1 MRSANRPANWAPP
14 TEWRQTPE
22 TGGGIHVTDGGRL
35 TARHS
40 TVTRS
45 IANANGGGIYSTG
58 VLTVEHTTVSR
69 NTANSSSDVPAEG
82 RRDPPAR
89 RRNPS
94 RTAPCPTGGR
104 GTRGHRGIRGNR
116 WPLTDRS
123 RRNPR
128 VRRPGGL
135 LCHPVG
141 DREAFASRLMAWE
154 RERRHHQRQAN
165 AEANPA
171 HDHR

>member
-1 MRSANRPANWAPP
+1 MSRDKLHQMLKAARDAGRHASAGLRQMGARAKGVRSANRPANWAPP
-14 TEWRQTPE
+14 TKWRQTPE

-89 RRNPS
+89 RRSPS

-104 GTRGHRGIRGNR
+104 GTRGHRGVRGNR

-123 RRNPR
+123 RRYPR
-128 VRRPGGL
+128 VRRPGP
-135 LCHPVG
+135 LCRP
-141 DREAFASRLMAWE
+141 
-154 RERRHHQRQAN
+154 RR
-165 AEANPA
+165 
-171 HDHR
+171 

>member
-1 MRSANRPANWAPP
+1 MSRDKLHQMLKAAKDAGRHASAGLRQMGARAKGVRSANRPANWAPP
-14 TEWRQTPE
+14 TEWRQKPE

-69 NTANSSSDVPAEG
+69 NAANSSSDVPAEG
-82 RRDPPAR
+82 RRDPPAC

-104 GTRGHRGIRGNR
+104 GTRGHRGVRGNR

-123 RRNPR
+123 RRYPR
-128 VRRPGGL
+128 VRRPGP
-135 LCHPVG
+135 LCRP
-141 DREAFASRLMAWE
+141 
-154 RERRHHQRQAN
+154 RR
-165 AEANPA
+165 
-171 HDHR
+171 